1 MKKHVSVSF
10 LTIGVAVFTMLFG
23 AGNMIYPIKAGV
35 AAGSQYIV
43 GTLGFL
49 LTGVLIPI
57 IGLVAMILFDG
68 NYTAFFNRAGK
79 VPGFLSILFC
89 MLILGPFLVIP
100 RCVTVSYEM
109 LFPLL
114 PNIGLA
120 VFSAFFCLLTFAFS
134 YRESK
139 ILNILGKYMSPVIIV
154 SFGFIIIKGLINA
167 SETIEQTRPASTI
180 FLEQIVHGFQ
190 TLDLLGAL
198 FFAYIIIRLIRSDD
212 SVESISSKQ
221 VAAICLKGSVIT
233 TMLMTAFYVGFIALS
248 AFYAH
253 LVTSDMNGA
262 EIFRIIALHVIGKH
276 GIIFL
281 VIAVLIK
288 CLATSTALAV
298 VFSEYLRNEFFD
310 KQVSYL
316 NCLIITLLTTTV
328 ISNFGLTN
336 IITWGF
342 PIITAGY
349 PIILTITLCNIA
361 YKLFDFQWIKLPVFV
376 VTAIMI
382 CISAHPYFIA

>member
-1 MKKHVSVSF
+1 MKKHVSVNF
-10 LTIGVAVFTMLFG
+10 FTIGVAVFTMLFG

-35 AAGSQYIV
+35 AAGSQYVV
-43 GTLGFL
+43 GMLGFL
-49 LTGVLIPI
+49 LTGVIIPI
-57 IGLVAMILFDG
+57 VGLVAMILFDG
-68 NYTAFFNRAGK
+68 NYKQFFNRAGR
-79 VPGFLSILFC
+79 VPGFLAILFC

-109 LFPLL
+109 LNPLL
-114 PNIGLA
+114 PNFGLPL
-120 VFSAFFCLLTFAFS
+120 FSGLFCLLTFMFS

-139 ILNILGKYMSPVIIV
+139 VLNILGKYMSPVIIT
-154 SFGFIIIKGLINA
+154 SFGFIIIKGLMNA
-167 SETIEQTRPASTI
+167 QTTIENTFPAKSI

-190 TLDLLGAL
+190 TLDILGAL
-198 FFAYIIIRLIRSDD
+198 FFAYIIIRLIRSNNTHEEV
-212 SVESISSKQ
+212 STKQ

-233 TMLMTAFYVGFIALS
+233 AMLMTAFYVGFIALS

-253 LVTSDMNGA
+253 LVTQDMNGA
-262 EIFRIIALHVIGKH
+262 EIFRIIALHVIGAH
-276 GIIFL
+276 GIMFL
-281 VIAVLIK
+281 VVAVLIK
-288 CLATSTALAV
+288 CLATATALAV

-310 KQVSYL
+310 KKISYL
-316 NCLIITLLTTTV
+316 HCLIITLGITSV

-349 PIILTITLCNIA
+349 PIIITITLCNIA
-361 YKLFDFQWIKLPVFV
+361 YKLFDFEWIKLPVYI

-382 CISAHPYFIA
+382 GTSIHPYIFA

>member
-10 LTIGVAVFTMLFG
+10 FTIGVAVFTMLFG

-35 AAGSQYIV
+35 AAGSQYGI
-43 GTLGFL
+43 GALGFL
-49 LTGVLIPI
+49 LTGVIIPI

-68 NYTAFFNRAGK
+68 NYTTFFNRAGR
-79 VPGFLSILFC
+79 VPGFLAILFC
-89 MLILGPFLVIP
+89 MLIIGPFLVIP

-109 LFPLL
+109 LNPLL
-114 PNIGLA
+114 PNVGLPI
-120 VFSAFFCLLTFAFS
+120 FSAFFCLLTFMFG

-139 ILNILGKYMSPVIIV
+139 VLNILGKYMSPVIIA
-154 SFGFIIIKGLINA
+154 SFGFIIVKGLMYA
-167 SETIEQTRPASTI
+167 QTTIEQIRPASSI
-180 FLEQIVHGFQ
+180 FLEQVVHGFQ

-198 FFAYIIIRLIRSDD
+198 FFAYIIIRLIRSDNTQ
-212 SVESISSKQ
+212 EGITSKQ
-221 VAAICLKGSVIT
+221 VAAICLKGSIIT
-233 TMLMTAFYVGFIALS
+233 ALLMTAFYIGFIALS

-253 LVTSDMNGA
+253 LVTQDMNGA

-281 VIAVLIK
+281 VVAVLIK
-288 CLATSTALAV
+288 CLATATALSV

-310 KQVSYL
+310 KSISYL
-316 NCLIITLLTTTV
+316 HCLMITLGITTV

-382 CISAHPYFIA
+382 GMSVHPYIIS